1 METGDPLLPA
11 RKVADS
17 RSEMTELILPND
29 ANTLGNLLG
38 GRLMHYIDLV
48 GAMAAYRH
56 ARSYVVTASMD
67 HIDFIAPVHVGDLLI
82 LKSSLNR
89 AFRTSMEVGVKVWVE
104 HTINGTLR
112 HVASAYLTF
121 VAVDQ
126 QGGRVRVPPLAP
138 ETEEEQ
144 RRYHDAGRRREQG
157 ERERE
162 RKNNARRANNQSV
175 KRGSR
180 MAHTQ
185 TPPGPQTL
193 PGVSNIIAVGSGKG
207 GVGKTTL
214 AVNLATAMAKMGFRV
229 GLIDADIYGPN
240 VPLMMG
246 IGRQPRVLE
255 NNQIEPLVAHGVKLI
270 SVGFISPGD
279 KPLVMRGPMLHQIIR
294 QFLQQVQW
302 GELDFLL
309 VDLPP
314 GTGDVVISLVQTV
327 PLTGAVII
335 STPSDVS
342 LQDARKA
349 LEMFHQVN
357 VEVLGLVENMSHVHL
372 PALPRGH
379 RYFFP
384 GRRGA
389 PGQAKQSGVPGV
401 D

>member
-1 METGDPLLPA
+1 
-11 RKVADS
+11 
-17 RSEMTELILPND
+17 
-29 ANTLGNLLG
+29 
-38 GRLMHYIDLV
+38 
-48 GAMAAYRH
+48 
-56 ARSYVVTASMD
+56 
-67 HIDFIAPVHVGDLLI
+67 
-82 LKSSLNR
+82 
-89 AFRTSMEVGVKVWVE
+89 
-104 HTINGTLR
+104 
-112 HVASAYLTF
+112 
-121 VAVDQ
+121 
-126 QGGRVRVPPLAP
+126 
-138 ETEEEQ
+138 
-144 RRYHDAGRRREQG
+144 
-157 ERERE
+157 
-162 RKNNARRANNQSV
+162 
-175 KRGSR
+175 
-180 MAHTQ
+180 MAHAH

-214 AVNLATAMAKMGFRV
+214 AVNLATALVKVGYRV

-246 IGRQPRVLE
+246 ISQQPRVLE
-255 NNQIEPLVAHGVKLI
+255 NNQIEPLTAHGVKLI
-270 SVGFISPGD
+270 SVGLISPGD

-357 VEVLGLVENMSHVHL
+357 VEVLGLVENMSQFTCPHCNQVIDIFS
-372 PALPRGH
+372 RG
-379 RYFFP
+379 
-384 GRRGA
+384 GA
-389 PGQAKQSGVPGV
+389 ERLAKQANLTFLGSIELDPEVRHGGDRGLPIVLAGEGNSHARQFFEV
-401 D
+401 ARKVAERALAQSAKDENIFEIS